1 MAIRSPLTKTLPF
14 YLVLSVACEV
24 ARAHMSEL
32 PEVAHVGHAVER
44 PADAV
49 ASSGLDAHRARPLSP
64 YEPISAKET
73 AHRDRSEWIAEPPH
87 TERPDYP
94 RTRPPTPVEA
104 PTVAPTCDLDP
115 LAERQGQ
122 HLVDYILGSPVA
134 SCLEYLVQHHR
145 APPSLKSSV
154 FRMANMLT
162 VAEEAK
168 ALSTNYRGDRSE
180 DVRKV
185 FLFLRAGH
193 YNRFYRLQLD
203 WDDARVQS
211 ASAEAAD
218 TLFKSSAFFDLASK
232 EHGTVATEA
241 FGLTHYL
248 DISRFVSTY
257 KRWIKALVPERVEY
271 RELAV
276 ATAEVLQAL
285 FRGHYEYYVG
295 AEGRANFLEAIGS
308 DVELPDA
315 LLEVALSTEIYDA
328 ASFLSENAARE
339 LARLLWY
346 GTPSRCGNCPF
357 PIFSSVVSATRT
369 LFERYVDL
377 SERSVSVMLIAAKV
391 VYDEGLCE
399 LVAIC
404 DLRDEVEAEVL
415 PIRHQCSDVLVTIR
429 AQSLPASGRVSA
441 CDLLAATSRRF
452 HDLLMTH
459 EGDPVEDDL
468 NNHLH
473 VIVYSGPKSYRTY
486 SRFLFGNSTNN
497 GGVFREG
504 DPASETNV
512 PLIIVYQA
520 DWVTDP
526 DQDYYPVASLAHEYV
541 HYLDARFVKRGASW
555 NYVTRDYVSIIVGWA
570 EGLAEYVSLL
580 NDHPWALD
588 LAAATDDPPDIGTIL
603 RATYLDESDLVY
615 RWGYLAVRFL
625 FEQRP
630 AEVQKIVRL
639 LRAGEY
645 DKYDEYIS
653 ELAALNDDF
662 FRWLE
667 VVVHV
672 SLSEIVLGEPVSTE
686 EGRATVNLLPHF
698 FPDLDGEGI
707 VFTAEVE
714 SGDGVA
720 SIMLSGASLVILP
733 ESPGVVTVR
742 VSARYRG
749 FVWHQTF
756 EAVVTNE
763 CPDYLCRSR
772 PSWWWAVFVDAND
785 AEASQEDSVEESLPR

>member
-1 MAIRSPLTKTLPF
+1 MAIRSLLTKTLPF
-14 YLVLSVACEV
+14 YLVLSMACEV

-32 PEVAHVGHAVER
+32 PEVAHVGHAFER
-44 PADAV
+44 PADALPPN
-49 ASSGLDAHRARPLSP
+49 GLDAHRVRPLSP

-73 AHRDRSEWIAEPPH
+73 AHRHQSEWIAEPPH

-122 HLVDYILGSPVA
+122 HLVDYILGSPVVG
-134 SCLEYLVQHHR
+134 CLEYLVQHHR
-145 APPSLKSSV
+145 APPSLKSPV

-168 ALSTNYRGDRSE
+168 TLSTNYRGDRSE
-180 DVRKV
+180 DVRKM

-203 WDDARVQS
+203 WDDARVRS
-211 ASAEAAD
+211 ASAAAAD
-218 TLFKSSAFFDLASK
+218 ALFMSDAFFDLASE
-232 EHGTVATEA
+232 EHGAVATEA

-248 DISRFVSTY
+248 DISRFVSSY
-257 KRWIKALVPERVEY
+257 KRWLKELAPERVEY
-271 RELAV
+271 KEMAS
-276 ATAEVLQAL
+276 ATSGVLQAL
-285 FRGHYEYYVG
+285 FRGHWEYYIG
-295 AEGRANFLEAIGS
+295 AEGRTSFLEAIGS
-308 DVELPDA
+308 DMEFPNV

-328 ASFLSENAARE
+328 APSVSENAARE
-339 LARLLWY
+339 LARFLKY
-346 GTPSRCGNCPF
+346 GTPSSCRNCPL
-357 PIFSSVVSATRT
+357 PIFSSVVSATRSI
-369 LFERYVDL
+369 FGRYVDI
-377 SERSVSVMLIAAKV
+377 SERGASVMLIAANV
-391 VYDEGLCE
+391 IYAEDLCE
-399 LVAIC
+399 LVDIC
-404 DLRDEVEAEVL
+404 DLRDKVEADVL
-415 PIRHQCSDVLVTIR
+415 PIRHQCSDVSVTIR
-429 AQSLPASGRVSA
+429 AQSLPEKGRVSA
-441 CDLLAATSRRF
+441 CELLVATNRRF
-452 HDLLMTH
+452 HALLMTH
-459 EGDPVEDDL
+459 DDDPVEDDL
-468 NNHLH
+468 NDHLH
-473 VIVYSGPKSYRTY
+473 VIVYSSPTSYRTY
-486 SRFLFGNSTNN
+486 SRFLFGNSTDN
-497 GGVFREG
+497 GGIFREG
-504 DPASETNV
+504 NPASETNI
-512 PLIIVYQA
+512 PLIIVFEA
-520 DWVTDP
+520 NWVTDP
-526 DQDYYPVASLAHEYV
+526 DQDYYPVLSLAHEYV

-555 NYVTRDYVSIIVGWA
+555 DYGGIVVGWA

-588 LAAATDDPPDIGTIL
+588 LAAVTDDPPDIGTIL
-603 RATYLDESDLVY
+603 RATYLDESELVY
-615 RWGYLAVRFL
+615 TWGYLAVRFL

-653 ELAALNDDF
+653 ELAALNGDF

-714 SGDGVA
+714 SGGEVA

-733 ESPGVVTVR
+733 ESPGVLTVR

-749 FVWHQTF
+749 FVWHQSF
-756 EAVVTNE
+756 EAVVTDE

-772 PSWWWAVFVDAND
+772 PSWWWAVFADASE
-785 AEASQEDSVEESLPR
+785 AEASQDDSVEESLPR